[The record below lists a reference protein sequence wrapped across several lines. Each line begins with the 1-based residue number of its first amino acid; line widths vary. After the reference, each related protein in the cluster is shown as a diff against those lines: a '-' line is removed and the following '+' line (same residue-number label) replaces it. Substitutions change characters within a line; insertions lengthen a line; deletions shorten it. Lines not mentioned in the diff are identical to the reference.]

1 MRIRGPVQIIRS
13 VAVALRDWRRGY
25 TAADIIIASGKLAAL
40 RANRFRVPDERLAVY
55 LTESEFRAATAC
67 GMLRVKP

>member
-25 TAADIIIASGKLAAL
+25 TDADVTRAGIKIALLSSRLIIDRRPI
-40 RANRFRVPDERLAVY
+40 Y
-55 LTESEFRAATAC
+55 LTDAEFRAAKAG
-67 GMLRVKP
+67 GMFKAAL